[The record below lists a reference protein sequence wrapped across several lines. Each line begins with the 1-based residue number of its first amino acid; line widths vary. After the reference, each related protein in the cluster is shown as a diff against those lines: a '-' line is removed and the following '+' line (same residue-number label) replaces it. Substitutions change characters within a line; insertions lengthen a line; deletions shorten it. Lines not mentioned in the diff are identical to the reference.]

1 MGDPDVDVIAECTK
15 CNQKLT
21 RSTLNEIRENM
32 IHENLFTN
40 KNESMRIEKI
50 LNHRVSEHKKHCNG
64 KLLVM
69 EQLISEQ
76 I

>member
-1 MGDPDVDVIAECTK
+1 MRDDEVDVIAECTK

-32 IHENLFTN
+32 IHENLFRN

-50 LNHRVSEHKKHCNG
+50 LSLQVSEHKRHCNG

-69 EQLISEQ
+69 EELISEQ

>member
-15 CNQKLT
+15 CDQKLT
-21 RSTLNEIRENM
+21 RSTLNEIRETM
-32 IHENLFTN
+32 IHENLFRN
-40 KNESMRIEKI
+40 KDESMRIEKI
-50 LNHRVSEHKKHCNG
+50 LNLQVSEHKRHCNG

-69 EQLISEQ
+69 EELISEQ